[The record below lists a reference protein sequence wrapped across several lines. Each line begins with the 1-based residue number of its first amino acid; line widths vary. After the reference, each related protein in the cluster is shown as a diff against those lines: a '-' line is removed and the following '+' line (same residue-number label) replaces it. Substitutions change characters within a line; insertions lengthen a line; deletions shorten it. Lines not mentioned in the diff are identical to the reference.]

1 MKYQKII
8 NFLDNKP
15 NQTTKFG
22 TKSCVEINEE
32 SRGMYNKNNQ
42 IRSKTSMLR
51 SAFVIT
57 VMHIYS
63 LKEL

>member
-15 NQTTKFG
+15 NQTTKFR
-22 TKSCVEINEE
+22 TKNCVEINEE

-42 IRSKTSMLR
+42 IRSKTSKLR

>member
-1 MKYQKII
+1 MKYQKTI

-15 NQTTKFG
+15 NQTTKFR
-22 TKSCVEINEE
+22 TKNCVEINEE

-57 VMHIYS
+57 VMHICS